1 MLHSIFRRLVSLGW
15 GDEGDDE
22 LRTDGGTA
30 TATASAS
37 TGQSNRS
44 WRDSEFVRSL
54 PFWLPPALLM
64 GLFVYGAIGWN
75 AVISLTEWSGFGSPD
90 YGDLD
95 FSMYAQMLGDP
106 TFVAAARNT
115 VVLLVV
121 FTVASLVVGLLLAIL
136 VDRGIRFENTFRTVY
151 LLPMS
156 LSFVVTAIF
165 WAWMYNPEIGLINVV
180 LRGTGLGFL
189 ANDWI
194 SDPQTKLGA
203 VIFALMWQ
211 FSGYCMVVYLA
222 GLRAIPSDQFE
233 AARIDGASTVRM
245 YWRVVIPQLRA
256 STMSAAVVLM
266 VFALKAFD
274 FLFVMFGD
282 TPGPSTDI
290 LATMMFREAFSS
302 SNWAY
307 GAAIATVLFL
317 LALVVIGPYLYVQY
331 QRGDL

>member
-1 MLHSIFRRLVSLGW
+1 MLHSIFRRLVSLAW
-15 GDEGDDE
+15 GDEDDE

-189 ANDWI
+189 SNDWI